1 MSLAFGL
8 VVSAVWSPDVPQVA
22 RLARRAGTV
31 VLLGI
36 GVSQTGNGFAA
47 IESMLSASAAAV
59 G

>member
-1 MSLAFGL
+1 MQPGRRYGGWGEFG
-8 VVSAVWSPDVPQVA
+8 PQVA
-22 RLARRAGTV
+22 WLARRAGTV